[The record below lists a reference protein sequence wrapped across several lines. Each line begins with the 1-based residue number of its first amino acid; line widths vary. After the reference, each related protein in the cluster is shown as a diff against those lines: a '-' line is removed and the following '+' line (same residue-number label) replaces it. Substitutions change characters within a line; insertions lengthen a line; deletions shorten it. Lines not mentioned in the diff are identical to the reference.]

1 MQQVV
6 ATRPGGPEVLELVDR
21 EPPLVP
27 PGYALVKV
35 AAAGVNAMDTWL
47 RAGDPDVP
55 ETFPM
60 TPFPRPMGSEGAGV
74 VEVLGSDVTGFL
86 PGDRV
91 AWIGVFGSH
100 ATHALVPASRLV
112 RLPQKVAFNQ
122 GAALLQQGL
131 IAHALVFSVRPLQPG
146 DWVLVH
152 AAAEGT
158 GQLITRLAKRVGAT
172 VIGTVPSEVKR
183 YLALEA
189 GCDHII
195 RHDQENVVDRVRE
208 MTAGA
213 GVAVVYDGV
222 GKDTFRSSLESLAVR
237 GTLAAF
243 GESSGPVGPVEL
255 GALME
260 AGSVYVTRVSAIHF
274 IANREEY
281 AWRSNQLMR
290 LAAEG
295 VLPQAIA
302 TMPLAQARR
311 AHELIESRQMTGK
324 ILLCP

>member
-1 MQQVV
+1 VQQVV
-6 ATRPGGPEVLELVDR
+6 ATRPGGPEVLELISRDL
-21 EPPLVP
+21 PMVP
-27 PGYALVKV
+27 AGYALVKV
-35 AAAGVNAMDTWL
+35 GAAGVNVMDTLL
-47 RAGDPDVP
+47 RAGAYEAPQP
-55 ETFPM
+55 FRLE
-60 TPFPRPMGSEGAGV
+60 PFPRPMGSEGAGV
-74 VEVLGSDVTGFL
+74 VEELGPDVNVLL

-112 RLPQKVAFNQ
+112 RLPDKVDLNQ

-131 IAHALVFSVRPLQPG
+131 IAHALVFSVRPLAPG
-146 DWVLVH
+146 DCVLVH

-158 GQLITRLAKRVGAT
+158 GQIITRLAKRVGAT
-172 VIGTVPSEVKR
+172 VIGTVSSEVKR

-189 GCDHII
+189 GCDHVI
-195 RHDQENVVDRVRE
+195 RHDLDNVVERVRE
-208 MTAGA
+208 LTDGA

-222 GKDTFRSSLESLAVR
+222 GKDTFQSSLESLAVR
-237 GTLAAF
+237 GTLASF
-243 GESSGPVGPVEL
+243 GEASGPVGPLEL
-255 GALME
+255 SDLMD

-295 VLPQAIA
+295 VLPQAVA